1 MLFFSVFPRLSYRS
15 NNHLL
20 ESCLSSNTDRFLI
33 QPLHLSGWKL
43 PVIASALN
51 FFSLIQDENWFFFL
65 KIVSEMPMKRTSTLN
80 LYLTSDSFHAH
91 KAQCSGN
98 EHPAQQQDASKPRS
112 KFDRKAKLGKCPV
125 PRQGCPGRPVSG
137 RNAEITGFRT
147 EAGRGKC
154 WAFDLPPPNLS
165 LIHIWRCRRRG

>member
-1 MLFFSVFPRLSYRS
+1 MFVIKHRSVSHPTSTFIRLEDSSNRIGLELFFFNPRCKLIVF
-15 NNHLL
+15 
-20 ESCLSSNTDRFLI
+20 FI
-33 QPLHLSGWKL
+33 
-43 PVIASALN
+43 
-51 FFSLIQDENWFFFL
+51 

-98 EHPAQQQDASKPRS
+98 EHPAQQQVASKPRS

-125 PRQGCPGRPVSG
+125 PSQGCPGRPVSG

-154 WAFDLPPPNLS
+154 RAFDLPPSNCWFLPWGHQFQTYPDAAAGCS
-165 LIHIWRCRRRG
+165 GCQRSHQ